1 MSDADGRLREWRFYV
16 RDMIGFCEK
25 ILGYT
30 EGLDR
35 NEFVAEGMVYDATL
49 RNLELVGEAATHVP
63 DAIREAHTE
72 VPWRTVI
79 GMRNRLAHGY
89 LGINDD
95 IVWSIVR
102 DDVPE
107 LLPALRNLLTTTDK
121 DA

>member
-1 MSDADGRLREWRFYV
+1 
-16 RDMIGFCEK
+16 MIGFCEK